1 MKNHKQFN
9 TFFTNTESLGA
20 AQQALVMHQK
30 QKTLPRH
37 HTIQTDKSMKYNYF
51 PQALVA
57 MAMMFMVWSCA
68 TDPNIES
75 ARLALVQQDF
85 EEVLRSADAAIQA
98 NPESG
103 DGYYYKGVAYASMA
117 SEKPADQRKEDYAM
131 ARENLIEARN
141 RYEAQEVTSN
151 EAQNLNDILIETW
164 GYEHNMGVQPLSD
177 DIISSPEDSLRL
189 SRHHFVN
196 ATTINPDSVL
206 SFNLLAE
213 VNFALG
219 NNEEAE
225 AITRKIIYDM
235 DMGDLYNYYRLSFF
249 LIEDQRDEE
258 AIELLLEARDRF
270 PDEIEIVQEIAN
282 SYLRIGKTEEA
293 LEVVQELI
301 ERDPENPQY
310 RLVYATQ
317 VYQMVQELDDQ
328 IRELHDEVYDMSR
341 DIRQKAREPGADQAT
356 LERMINEMEEKQ
368 QEANELINES
378 FRFSDI
384 ALEELLLAVESD
396 PENPDIQ
403 STLGIVYQ
411 NRGALMQDK
420 RNMTEDMDEADEF
433 DRQAREYLRKS
444 IPHYEKAAEL
454 EPDNLEHWRSL
465 FRVYTNL
472 GMSEEAERAQ
482 ERSGL

>member
-1 MKNHKQFN
+1 MKIH
-9 TFFTNTESLGA
+9 
-20 AQQALVMHQK
+20 
-30 QKTLPRH
+30 
-37 HTIQTDKSMKYNYF
+37 YF
-51 PQALVA
+51 PQALIA
-57 MAMMFMVWSCA
+57 LAMMFLVWSCGA
-68 TDPNIES
+68 DPNIES

-85 EEVLRSADAAIQA
+85 EEVIKAADAAIQA

-117 SEKPADQRKEDYAM
+117 AEKPADQRVDDYSQ
-131 ARENLIEARN
+131 ARKFLIEARK
-141 RYEAQEVTSN
+141 RYEEQEVTSN
-151 EAQNLNDILIETW
+151 EARNLNEILVETW

-177 DIISSPEDSLRL
+177 DIISSPEDSLML
-189 SRHHFVN
+189 SRHHFIN

-219 NNEEAE
+219 NYEEAE
-225 AITRKIIYDM
+225 EITRSIIYEM
-235 DMGDLYNYYRLSFF
+235 EMGDLYNYYRLAFF
-249 LIEDQRDEE
+249 LIENQRDDE
-258 AIELLLEARDRF
+258 AIALLLEARDIY

-282 SYLRIGKTEEA
+282 AYLRSGKTDEA

-317 VYQMVQELDDQ
+317 VYQLVQEIDDQ
-328 IRELHDEVYDMSR
+328 IRVMHDEVYDMSR
-341 DIRQKAREPGADQAT
+341 EIRQKAREPGANQQEI
-356 LERMINEMEEKQ
+356 ERMIEEMEAKQ
-368 QEANELINES
+368 AEANEMINES
-378 FRFSDI
+378 FRFSDM
-384 ALEELLLAVESD
+384 AKEELLLALESD
-396 PENPDIQ
+396 PDNVDVHA
-403 STLGIVYQ
+403 TLGIVFQ

-420 RNMTEDMDEADEF
+420 RNMTEDMDEAEKF
-433 DRQAREYLRKS
+433 DRQAREYLEMS

-472 GMSEEAERAQ
+472 GMTEEAERAQ

>member
-1 MKNHKQFN
+1 MK
-9 TFFTNTESLGA
+9 
-20 AQQALVMHQK
+20 
-30 QKTLPRH
+30 
-37 HTIQTDKSMKYNYF
+37 INYF
-51 PQALVA
+51 PQAFIAV
-57 MAMMFMVWSCA
+57 AMMFLVWSCA
-68 TDPNIES
+68 ADPNIES
-75 ARLALVQQDF
+75 ARLALVQQDYQ
-85 EEVLRSADAAIQA
+85 EVIRSADAAIQA
-98 NPESG
+98 NPDNG

-117 SEKPADQRKEDYAM
+117 GDKPADQRAEDYEQARRYLLQ
-131 ARENLIEARN
+131 ARE
-141 RYEAQEVTSN
+141 RYQAQEVTST
-151 EAQNLNDILIETW
+151 EAQNLDDIIIETW

-189 SRHHFVN
+189 ARHHFTN

-235 DMGDLYNYYRLSFF
+235 EMGDLYNYYRLAFF
-249 LIEDQRDEE
+249 MIENQRDEE
-258 AIELLLEARDRF
+258 AIELLLEARDLY

-282 SYLRIGKTEEA
+282 AYLRGGKTDEA

-317 VYQMVQELDDQ
+317 VYQMVQDLDDQ
-328 IRELHDEVYDMSR
+328 VRKLHDEIYDMSR
-341 DIRQKAREPGADQAT
+341 DIRQKAREPGADQQE
-356 LERMINEMEEKQ
+356 LEAMIAQMEEKQ
-368 QEANELINES
+368 AEANELIDES
-378 FRFSDI
+378 FRFSDL
-384 ALEELLLAVESD
+384 AKAELLQAVETD
-396 PENPDIQ
+396 PDNADVHA
-403 STLGIVYQ
+403 TLGIVYQ

-420 RNMTEDMDEADEF
+420 RNMTEDMEEAEKF
-433 DRQAREYLRKS
+433 DRQAREYLQMS

-454 EPDNLEHWRSL
+454 EPENRDHWLSL

-472 GMSEEAERAQ
+472 GMTEEAERAQ
-482 ERSGL
+482 EKAGM

>member
-1 MKNHKQFN
+1 MSPLLDKK
-9 TFFTNTESLGA
+9 SLPG
-20 AQQALVMHQK
+20 
-30 QKTLPRH
+30 H
-37 HTIQTDKSMKYNYF
+37 HTIQKDKPMKYNYF
-51 PQALVA
+51 PQSLIAIA
-57 MAMMFMVWSCA
+57 MFFMVWSCA
-68 TDPNIES
+68 ADPNIES

-85 EEVLRSADAAIQA
+85 EEVVRSADAAIEA

-117 SEKPADQRKEDYAM
+117 SEKPADQRKEDYEL
-131 ARENLIEARN
+131 ARENLLEARE

-151 EAQNLNDILIETW
+151 EAQNLNDIIIETW
-164 GYEHNMGVQPLSD
+164 GYEHNRGVRPLSD
-177 DIISSPEDSLRL
+177 DILSSPEDSLLL
-189 SRHHFVN
+189 SRHHFIN

-225 AITRKIIYDM
+225 AVTRKIIYDM
-235 DMGDLYNYYRLSFF
+235 DMGDLYNYYRLAFF

-258 AIELLLEARDRF
+258 AIELLLEARDKF

-282 SYLRIGKTEEA
+282 TYLRIGETEEA
-293 LEVVQELI
+293 LDVVKELI

-328 IRELHDEVYDMSR
+328 VRELHDEIYDMSR
-341 DIRQKAREPGADQAT
+341 DVRQKAREPGADQD
-356 LERMINEMEEKQ
+356 EIENMVDEIEKKQ

-384 ALEELLLAVESD
+384 AKEELLLAVESD
-396 PENPDIQ
+396 PENPDIH

-420 RNMTEDMDEADEF
+420 RNMTEDLDEAEQF
-433 DRQAREYLRKS
+433 DRQAKDYLQKS

-472 GMSEEAERAQ
+472 GMTEEAERAQ
-482 ERSGL
+482 EKSGL